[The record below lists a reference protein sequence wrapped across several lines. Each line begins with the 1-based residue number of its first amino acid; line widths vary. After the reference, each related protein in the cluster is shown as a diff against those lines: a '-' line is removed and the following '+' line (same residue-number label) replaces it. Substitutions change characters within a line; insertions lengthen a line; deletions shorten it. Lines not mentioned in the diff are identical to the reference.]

1 MLLKKILDFYI
12 KSSLHV
18 ALSAYALVCMTMYF
32 FNISENFEVKA
43 FAFFGTI
50 VGYNFVKYDAL
61 ARLNKIN
68 IKKELKLIIA
78 LSVFSA
84 LASLYYFL
92 KLQWITKSLGMTFFV
107 LVLLY
112 TLPFFPNRQ
121 NARNWKG
128 IKIYMVSLCWVGVT
142 VILPLINA
150 NVGFT
155 FDVLLMSIQR
165 FILIFVL
172 VLIFEIVDVNTDDP
186 HLQTVPQQI
195 GVEKTKLLGY
205 GLLTVL
211 LLLEF
216 LYEVNQDYI
225 PLAFKFIVS
234 GSIAMFLYF
243 ANENR
248 SRYYASFWVEAIPIF
263 WWMFLVFVGYCFMKS
278 FKII

>member
-1 MLLKKILDFYI
+1 MVPLKKIFDFYI

-18 ALSAYALVCMTMYF
+18 ALSAYALVSMTMYF
-32 FNISENFEVKA
+32 FAISGNFEVRA

-61 ARLNKIN
+61 ARLHKTPIR
-68 IKKELKLIIA
+68 KELRLIIA
-78 LSVFSA
+78 LSLFSA
-84 LASLYYFL
+84 LASFYYFL
-92 KLQWITKSLGMTFFV
+92 NLQLITQTFGI
-107 LVLLY
+107 LVFILLLLY
-112 TLPFFPNRQ
+112 TLPFFPNKQ

-128 IKIYMVSLCWVGVT
+128 IKIYIVSLCWVGVT
-142 VILPLINA
+142 VLLPLINA
-150 NVGFT
+150 KVGFT
-155 FDVLLMSIQR
+155 LDVLLLSIQR

-205 GLLTVL
+205 ALLTVL

-216 LYEVNQDYI
+216 LYETNQHYI

-234 GSIAMFLYF
+234 GSIVMFLYF

-248 SRYYASFWVEAIPIF
+248 SRYYASFWVEAIPVF
-263 WWMFLVFVGYCFMKS
+263 WWLLLLLLR
-278 FKII
+278 

>member
-1 MLLKKILDFYI
+1 MVLVKKIFDFYI

-18 ALSAYALVCMTMYF
+18 ALSAYALVSMTMYF

-61 ARLNKIN
+61 ARLNKIR
-68 IKKELKLIIA
+68 IKKELRLIMV
-78 LSVFSA
+78 LSLFSA
-84 LASLYYFL
+84 LASFYYFL
-92 KLQWITKSLGMTFFV
+92 KLQWITKSLGVLFFL

-112 TLPFFPNRQ
+112 TLPFFPNKR

-128 IKIYMVSLCWVGVT
+128 IKIYIVSLCWVGVT
-142 VILPLINA
+142 VLLPLINA
-150 NVGFT
+150 KIGFT
-155 FDVLLMSIQR
+155 LDVLLISIQR

-172 VLIFEIVDVNTDDP
+172 VLIFEIIDINTDDP

-216 LYEVNQDYI
+216 LYEANQDYI

-234 GSIAMFLYF
+234 GSIALFLYF

-248 SRYYASFWVEAIPIF
+248 SRYYASFWVESIPIF
-263 WWMFLVFVGYCFMKS
+263 WWMILVFAG
-278 FKII
+278 

>member
-1 MLLKKILDFYI
+1 MVPLKKIFDFYI

-18 ALSAYALVCMTMYF
+18 ALSAYALVSMTMYF
-32 FNISENFEVKA
+32 FAISGNFEVRA

-61 ARLNKIN
+61 ARLHKTPIR
-68 IKKELKLIIA
+68 KELRLIIA
-78 LSVFSA
+78 LSLFSA
-84 LASLYYFL
+84 LASFYYFL
-92 KLQWITKSLGMTFFV
+92 NLQLITQTFGI
-107 LVLLY
+107 LVFILLLLY
-112 TLPFFPNRQ
+112 TLPFFPNKQ

-128 IKIYMVSLCWVGVT
+128 IKIYIVSLCWVGVT
-142 VILPLINA
+142 VLLPLINA
-150 NVGFT
+150 KVGFT
-155 FDVLLMSIQR
+155 LDVLLLSIQR

-205 GLLTVL
+205 ALLTVL

-216 LYEVNQDYI
+216 LYETNQHYI

-234 GSIAMFLYF
+234 GSIALFLHF

-263 WWMFLVFVGYCFMKS
+263 WWLLLLLLR
-278 FKII
+278 

>member
-1 MLLKKILDFYI
+1 MILLKKILDFYI

-18 ALSAYALVCMTMYF
+18 ALSVYALVSMTMYF
-32 FNISENFEVKA
+32 FNISNNFEVRA

-61 ARLNKIN
+61 ARLNKIP
-68 IKKELKLIIA
+68 IKKELKLIVV
-78 LSVFSA
+78 LSLFSA
-84 LASLYYFL
+84 LASLYYFI
-92 KLQWITKSLGMTFFV
+92 KLQWITKSLGILFFV

-112 TLPFFPNRQ
+112 TLPFFPNKQ

-128 IKIYMVSLCWVGVT
+128 IKIYIVSVCWVGVT
-142 VILPLINA
+142 VLLPLINA
-150 NVGFT
+150 KIPFT

-172 VLIFEIVDVNTDDP
+172 VLIFEIVDINTDDP
-186 HLQTVPQQI
+186 HLKTVPQQI
-195 GVEKTKLLGY
+195 GIAKTKQLGY
-205 GLLTVL
+205 VLLIIL

-216 LYEVNQDYI
+216 LYVANQDYV

-234 GSIAMFLYF
+234 GSIASFLYF

-248 SRYYASFWVEAIPIF
+248 SRYYASFWVEAIPVF
-263 WWMFLVFVGYCFMKS
+263 WWFLMLI
-278 FKII
+278 FK